1 MSDTQQLIA
10 AIIGFVITL
19 VFFSGIVYMARPD
32 YIYVFE
38 DRAVGRF
45 VVRNKI
51 TNLYAFEG
59 RTFKTYEDALAHMA
73 KNIPFEAIPLYFYAI
88 DQVANRD
95 EMKVVYENDF
105 D

>member
-10 AIIGFVITL
+10 AIIGFVIAL
-19 VFFSGIVYMARPD
+19 LFFSSHIYFERPD
-32 YIYVFE
+32 RIYVFE

-59 RTFKTYEDALAHMA
+59 RTFKTFEDALAHMA
-73 KNIPFEAIPLYFYAI
+73 KNIPFEAIPLYHYAI
-88 DQVANRD
+88 DQVVNRD
-95 EMKVVYENDF
+95 EMKVVYENDS